1 MKIVIAID
9 SFKNSMTSLEAG
21 EAVAAGIARAYS
33 GELPEICIKPLA
45 DGGEGTAEAFLGLEG
60 GERQKI
66 RVEGPVGEPV
76 CCTYVIVPSENLAII
91 EMAGAAG
98 LGLVEKKNR
107 DPGKA
112 STLGVGQVILDAIDR
127 GIRNFII
134 GLGGSATND
143 CGLGMLQAMGYVFL
157 DKEGNPVGRGG
168 KYLAQVESIENSR
181 VRPELK
187 DCTFRVA
194 GDVNNPLCGPR
205 GASFIYG
212 PQKGADPDTVRELD
226 LGCRHFAQKVKE
238 FRGKDESDTPGA
250 GAAGGLGFA
259 FMSFLHAIFRPGAEM
274 ILEETGLEKE
284 LQGADFLVTGE
295 GKLDEQTAMGKA
307 PARAAALAKK
317 YGVKTIALAGGV
329 EQSARICNEKGI
341 DAFFSIVN
349 GAISLEQAMEK
360 EQAKE
365 NMSFSAEQ
373 IFRLIRT
380 CSE

>member
-1 MKIVIAID
+1 M
-9 SFKNSMTSLEAG
+9 
-21 EAVAAGIARAYS
+21 
-33 GELPEICIKPLA
+33 
-45 DGGEGTAEAFLGLEG
+45 
-60 GERQKI
+60 
-66 RVEGPVGEPV
+66 
-76 CCTYVIVPSENLAII
+76 
-91 EMAGAAG
+91 
-98 LGLVEKKNR
+98 
-107 DPGKA
+107 
-112 STLGVGQVILDAIDR
+112 
-127 GIRNFII
+127 
-134 GLGGSATND
+134 
-143 CGLGMLQAMGYVFL
+143 
-157 DKEGNPVGRGG
+157 
-168 KYLAQVESIENSR
+168 
-181 VRPELK
+181 
-187 DCTFRVA
+187 
-194 GDVNNPLCGPR
+194 
-205 GASFIYG
+205 
-212 PQKGADPDTVRELD
+212 
-226 LGCRHFAQKVKE
+226 KE

-373 IFRLIRT
+373 IFRLIPPVLNKKNIWICT
-380 CSE
+380 GIS